1 MKKITTLLLTLVVIM
16 TTGCGAKPSSN
27 AALPAA
33 SSELAG
39 SNAIGS
45 ILLSINPEIKI
56 DYDDK
61 GIVISLEGKN
71 EDGKKVLEE
80 YTDYEGK
87 SCETIVDELV
97 KKIYADGYFEKKVDG
112 HEKNIILKLEDDSLY
127 PDDAFL
133 KNLEQKLQD
142 TIKECNLTSSP
153 ILVEKKDLDDKG
165 LITLEKAKEIVLTQL
180 GLSSAEFTKAAYD
193 PEDNTY
199 EMEFT
204 VDGITYEFEVNAS
217 NGKVLEVETDTD
229 NDDIDDTDEDDD
241 QDDTDDDQDDIDDD
255 QYDIDDDE
263 DDDQDDIDDD
273 KDDDQDDLNDTD
285 DDKDDG
291 TDSDDDDRS
300 DLLSE
305 SYEKNRRLLQKWV

>member
-16 TTGCGAKPSSN
+16 TTGCGAKSSSN

-33 SSELAG
+33 SSELVG

-112 HEKNIILKLEDDSLY
+112 HEKNIILKIEDDSLY

-142 TIKECNLTSSP
+142 TIKECNLTSSS

-199 EMEFT
+199 EMKFT

-217 NGKVLEVETDTD
+217 NGKVLEAETDTD
-229 NDDIDDTDEDDD
+229 NDDIDDTDDDDD
-241 QDDTDDDQDDIDDD
+241 QD
-255 QYDIDDDE
+255 

-273 KDDDQDDLNDTD
+273 KDDDQDDIDDDKGDDQDDINDTD
-285 DDKDDG
+285 DDKDDD
-291 TDSDDDDRS
+291 TESDDDD
-300 DLLSE
+300 
-305 SYEKNRRLLQKWV
+305 

>member
-1 MKKITTLLLTLVVIM
+1 MKKLITLFLTLVVIM
-16 TTGCGAKPSSN
+16 TTGCGAQSISN

-33 SSELAG
+33 SSEPVS

-45 ILLSINPEIKI
+45 ILLSINPEIEI

-71 EDGKKVLEE
+71 EDGKKVLAE

-97 KKIYADGYFEKKVDG
+97 KKIHADGYFEKKVDG
-112 HEKNIILKLEDDSLY
+112 YEKNIILKLEDDSLY

-153 ILVEKKDLDDKG
+153 ILVEKEDLDDKG

-199 EMEFT
+199 EMKFT

-217 NGKVLEVETDTD
+217 NGKVLEAETDTD

-241 QDDTDDDQDDIDDD
+241 TDDDQDDIDDD
-255 QYDIDDDE
+255 E
-263 DDDQDDIDDD
+263 
-273 KDDDQDDLNDTD
+273 DDDQDDLNDTD

>member
-16 TTGCGAKPSSN
+16 TTGCGAKSSSN

-33 SSELAG
+33 SSELVG

-112 HEKNIILKLEDDSLY
+112 HEKNIILKIEDDSLY

-199 EMEFT
+199 EMKFT

-217 NGKVLEVETDTD
+217 NGKVLEAETDTD
-229 NDDIDDTDEDDD
+229 NDDIDDTDDDDD
-241 QDDTDDDQDDIDDD
+241 QD
-255 QYDIDDDE
+255 

-273 KDDDQDDLNDTD
+273 KDDDQDDIDDDKGDDQDDINDTD
-285 DDKDDG
+285 DDKDDD
-291 TDSDDDDRS
+291 TESDDDD
-300 DLLSE
+300 
-305 SYEKNRRLLQKWV
+305 

>member
-16 TTGCGAKPSSN
+16 TTGCGAKSSSN

-33 SSELAG
+33 SSELVG

-199 EMEFT
+199 EMKFT

-217 NGKVLEVETDTD
+217 NGKVLEAETDTD
-229 NDDIDDTDEDDD
+229 NDDIDDSA
-241 QDDTDDDQDDIDDD
+241 
-255 QYDIDDDE
+255 
-263 DDDQDDIDDD
+263 DDQDDIDDD
-273 KDDDQDDLNDTD
+273 KDDDQDDIDDDKDDDDDDQDDLNDTD
-285 DDKDDG
+285 DDKDDD
-291 TDSDDDDRS
+291 TESDDDDRS

-305 SYEKNRRLLQKWV
+305 SYEKNRRLLPKWV

>member
-16 TTGCGAKPSSN
+16 TTGCGAKSSSN

-199 EMEFT
+199 EMKFT

-217 NGKVLEVETDTD
+217 NGKVLEAETDTD
-229 NDDIDDTDEDDD
+229 N
-241 QDDTDDDQDDIDDD
+241 DQDDIDDD
-255 QYDIDDDE
+255 KDNDQDDIDDNK

-273 KDDDQDDLNDTD
+273 KDDDQDDIDDDKDNDQNDIDDDKDDINDTD
-285 DDKDDG
+285 DDKDD
-291 TDSDDDDRS
+291 DIESDDDDRS
-300 DLLSE
+300 DLLS
-305 SYEKNRRLLQKWV
+305 KAMKK

>member
-1 MKKITTLLLTLVVIM
+1 MKKLTTLFLTLVVIR
-16 TTGCGAKPSSN
+16 TTGCGIQSSSN

-33 SSELAG
+33 SSEPVS

-45 ILLSINPEIKI
+45 ILLSINPEIEI

-61 GIVISLEGKN
+61 VIVISLEGKN
-71 EDGKKVLEE
+71 EDGKKVLAE
-80 YTDYEGK
+80 YTEYEGK

-97 KKIYADGYFEKKVDG
+97 KKIHADGYFEKKVDG

-127 PDDAFL
+127 QDDAFL

-199 EMEFT
+199 EMKFT

-217 NGKVLEVETDTD
+217 NGKVIEAETDTD

-241 QDDTDDDQDDIDDD
+241 QDDK
-255 QYDIDDDE
+255 DE
-263 DDDQDDIDDD
+263 EEED
-273 KDDDQDDLNDTD
+273 KED
-285 DDKDDG
+285 
-291 TDSDDDDRS
+291 
-300 DLLSE
+300 
-305 SYEKNRRLLQKWV
+305 

>member
-1 MKKITTLLLTLVVIM
+1 MKKLTTLLLTLVVIM
-16 TTGCGAKPSSN
+16 TTGCGAKSSSN
-27 AALPAA
+27 AALPAV
-33 SSELAG
+33 SSEPVV
-39 SNAIGS
+39 SKAIGS

-56 DYDDK
+56 DYDEK

-71 EDGKKVLEE
+71 EDGKKVLAE

-97 KKIYADGYFEKKVDG
+97 KKIHADGYFEKKVDG

-127 PDDAFL
+127 PDEAFL

-153 ILVEKKDLDDKG
+153 VLVEKKDLDDKG

-199 EMEFT
+199 EMKFT

-217 NGKVLEVETDTD
+217 NGKVLEAETDTD
-229 NDDIDDTDEDDD
+229 NDNIDDADDD
-241 QDDTDDDQDDIDDD
+241 KDDIDDD
-255 QYDIDDDE
+255 K
-263 DDDQDDIDDD
+263 DDIDDD
-273 KDDDQDDLNDTD
+273 KDDDKDDINDTDNDKDDINDTD
-285 DDKDDG
+285 DDN
-291 TDSDDDDRS
+291 DSDDDDR
-300 DLLSE
+300 
-305 SYEKNRRLLQKWV
+305 

>member
-16 TTGCGAKPSSN
+16 ATGCGAKSSSN

-33 SSELAG
+33 SSEPVV
-39 SNAIGS
+39 SEAIGS

-56 DYDDK
+56 DYDEK
-61 GIVISLEGKN
+61 GNVISLEGKN
-71 EDGKKVLEE
+71 EDGKKVLAE

-97 KKIYADGYFEKKVDG
+97 KKIHADGYFEKKVDG
-112 HEKNIILKLEDDSLY
+112 HEKNIILKIEDDSLY

-133 KNLEQKLQD
+133 QNLEQQLQD
-142 TIKECNLTSSP
+142 TIEECNLTSSP

-199 EMEFT
+199 EMKFT

-217 NGKVLEVETDTD
+217 NGKVLEAETDTD
-229 NDDIDDTDEDDD
+229 NNDIDDADDDPDDIDDDKDDDPDDINDKDDD
-241 QDDTDDDQDDIDDD
+241 QDDINDKDDDQDDIDDK
-255 QYDIDDDE
+255 

-273 KDDDQDDLNDTD
+273 KDDAD
-285 DDKDDG
+285 DDKDDDQDDIDD
-291 TDSDDDDRS
+291 TDDSDDDDR
-300 DLLSE
+300 
-305 SYEKNRRLLQKWV
+305 

>member
-1 MKKITTLLLTLVVIM
+1 MKKLTTLFLTLVVIM
-16 TTGCGAKPSSN
+16 TTGCGIQSSSN

-33 SSELAG
+33 SSEPVS

-45 ILLSINPEIKI
+45 ILLSINPEIEI

-71 EDGKKVLEE
+71 EDGKKVLAE
-80 YTDYEGK
+80 YTEYEGK

-97 KKIYADGYFEKKVDG
+97 KKIHADGYFEKKVDG
-112 HEKNIILKLEDDSLY
+112 YEKNIILKLEDDSLY

-199 EMEFT
+199 EMKFT

-217 NGKVLEVETDTD
+217 NGKVLEAETDTD

-255 QYDIDDDE
+255 QDDIDDDQYDIDDDQYDIE
-263 DDDQDDIDDD
+263 DDDQDDTDDDQDDIDDD
-273 KDDDQDDLNDTD
+273 QYDIEDDDQDDTD
-285 DDKDDG
+285 DDQDDI
-291 TDSDDDDRS
+291 DDDED
-300 DLLSE
+300 DD
-305 SYEKNRRLLQKWV
+305 